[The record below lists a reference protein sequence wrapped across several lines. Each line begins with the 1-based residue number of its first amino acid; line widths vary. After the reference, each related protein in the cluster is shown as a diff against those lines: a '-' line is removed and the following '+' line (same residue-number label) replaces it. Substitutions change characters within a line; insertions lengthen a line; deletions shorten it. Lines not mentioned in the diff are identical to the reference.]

1 MVRNRVAKQAVRKN
15 ENNQKTIFTF
25 KLSGKMPLPLE
36 DKLKIGT
43 QTAFNKRAS
52 KNSYQYPRKPLYN
65 TTT

>member
-1 MVRNRVAKQAVRKN
+1 
-15 ENNQKTIFTF
+15 
-25 KLSGKMPLPLE
+25 MPLPLE

-43 QTAFNKRAS
+43 QTAFDKRAS